1 MHATRAPVHRL
12 YTLIKESVQAFIRH
26 GMSTYAS
33 ALAYQFIFSLF
44 PFILFLMALLSFFQL
59 NEFFDWLRQQAQI
72 FFPQAASDL
81 INEVV
86 NELRVPQKGL
96 LSIGAATALWLASR
110 GIRAMMTALNV
121 AYRAR
126 ESRPAWKRYPLS
138 ILYTLCLAAM
148 LVAAAALLIVGPRT
162 MSWLTN
168 LVGMQT
174 LFLEVW
180 EWVRIPVAV
189 FLMMLAVAIVYH
201 FGPNVKH
208 RFRFISAGAVISILT
223 WIFASLAFGYY
234 VKNFSDYSVSY
245 GSIGAVIVLLL
256 YLYISAA
263 ALLFGAEVNA
273 VIEHR
278 DEGINADR
286 QGVNLQ

>member
-148 LVAAAALLIVGPRT
+148 LVAATALLIVGPRT

-256 YLYISAA
+256 YLYISAS

-278 DEGINADR
+278 DEGANADR